1 MPSSTEPFILIVD
14 DNPTNLSVLSQSLK
28 SAGYKV
34 RMAMDGEDALEQ
46 VGLAHPELILLD
58 IQMPKLDG
66 FEVCRQLQAN
76 PETETIPIIF
86 MTALA
91 ETEHKVKGLSI
102 GAVDYIT
109 KPFEQE
115 EVLARVKVHWRLK
128 QLTDSLEQQVA
139 ERSQSLQQTQ
149 IQLIQQEKLSTLGQ
163 LVAGI
168 GHEINNPLGC
178 IVSNLAPAKAYLTD
192 LTALLDCYQHHYPQ
206 PVPAIASQLEDLDL
220 AFTLQDF
227 GALLKSMTVA
237 GDRMKEISESLRNF
251 ARSDTTELSPAD
263 LQAGLENTLL
273 LLKHRLKEVGDRPAI
288 EIIKHYSP
296 LPNVS
301 CYPGQINQVF
311 MNILANAIDALD
323 SALPARPPKI
333 TLTTTVVH
341 DRLRISIADNGIGIS
356 ETVKA
361 NIFDYLFTTK
371 GVGQGT
377 GLGLAIAQQIIV
389 DRHHGKIQVESELN
403 QGTQFTIEIPI
414 RPD

>member
-1 MPSSTEPFILIVD
+1 MLSSTAPFILIVD

-46 VGLAHPELILLD
+46 VSLAYPELILLD
-58 IQMPKLDG
+58 VQMPKLDG

-91 ETEHKVKGLSI
+91 ETEHKIKGLSI

-149 IQLIQQEKLSTLGQ
+149 VQLIQQEKLSTLGQ

-178 IVSNLAPAKAYLTD
+178 IVNNLAPAQAYLTD
-192 LTALLDCYQHHYPQ
+192 LTALLGCYQHHYPQ
-206 PVPAIASQLEDLDL
+206 PVPEIATQLEDLDL
-220 AFTLQDF
+220 AFTLKDF
-227 GALLKSMTVA
+227 GSLLTSMTVA

-251 ARSDTTELSPAD
+251 ARSDTNELTLAD
-263 LQAGLENTLL
+263 LQAGLDNTLL
-273 LLKHRLKEVGDRPAI
+273 LLKHRLKDVGDRPAI
-288 EIIKHYSP
+288 EIVKHYSP
-296 LPNVS
+296 MPNVL

-323 SALPARPPKI
+323 RATAARPPKI
-333 TLTTTVVH
+333 TLATAVVH

-356 ETVKA
+356 ESVQA
-361 NIFDYLFTTK
+361 NIFVYLFTTK
-371 GVGQGT
+371 GVGRGT

-389 DRHHGKIQVESELN
+389 ERHHGTIHVESELN
-403 QGTQFTIEIPI
+403 HGTQFTIEIPI
-414 RPD
+414 LPH